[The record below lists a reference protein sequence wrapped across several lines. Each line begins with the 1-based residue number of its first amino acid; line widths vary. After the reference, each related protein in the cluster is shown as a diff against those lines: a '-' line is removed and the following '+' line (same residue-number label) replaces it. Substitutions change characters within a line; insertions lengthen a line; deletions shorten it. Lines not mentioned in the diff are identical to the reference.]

1 MEYGDIY
8 TDDICEEETYI
19 HGEVATAVD
28 YSYLDF

>member
-8 TDDICEEETYI
+8 TDDILEEDIYV
-19 HGEVATAVD
+19 HGEVATVD

>member
-8 TDDICEEETYI
+8 TDDICEEEMYV
-19 HGEVATAVD
+19 HDEVVTTVD